1 MYIFGKFDTFR
12 RRLEKIIQLLDVF
25 ELFSPLSSATIE
37 GIEPHAAK
45 FSQLVSSLKKKPYD
59 FLDQRNTMFD
69 TDFGEF
75 MQTISELQVRNN
87 VIIGHVINI
96 PTVTAARMAWSLGD

>member
-1 MYIFGKFDTFR
+1 MNLFDRFSEMYIFGKFDTFR

-25 ELFSPLSSATIE
+25 GMFSPLSSATIE

-59 FLDQRNTMFD
+59 FLDQRNSMFD
-69 TDFGEF
+69 TDFDEF
-75 MQTISELQVRNN
+75 MHTISELQVSQLK
-87 VIIGHVINI
+87 
-96 PTVTAARMAWSLGD
+96 TSLS